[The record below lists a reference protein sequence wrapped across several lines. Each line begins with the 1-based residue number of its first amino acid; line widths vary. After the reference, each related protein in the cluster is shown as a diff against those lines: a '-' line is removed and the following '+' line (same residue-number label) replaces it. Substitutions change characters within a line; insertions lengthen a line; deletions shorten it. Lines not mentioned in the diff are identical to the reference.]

1 MTNAVNI
8 TEINEPGVVGLFA
21 RPDAAGPW
29 PAVVAFGGSSGGL
42 GPAGGWAPALASEG
56 FAVLAV
62 AYFAA
67 PGLPS
72 ALVDIEVEVVER
84 AVTWL
89 FAGGHV
95 ADEAVGVMGIS
106 RGSELA
112 LLAGILLDRVGPIVA
127 LAPSG
132 ISWCGLGAGGPVDAP
147 AWTFRGQPIPYAAM
161 AGGAAPPT
169 FTAARSPSVR
179 CSTPR
184 SPPPRTGHTP
194 KSLSSGHPGRSCS
207 CPARTTPCGPRHRW
221 PSSSPA
227 APPAAASHTRWCT
240 FATPALATP
249 GAAYPAPPVKRL
261 FSTRSPAS
269 RTPSAARSKATPR
282 PEPTPGPRSST
293 FSKRSCR
300 HAGGR
305 RGNRT
310 AQEPIRP
317 PRSAGSGTGR
327 AERRTER
334 RTDVSRRPRPI
345 DGVIL
350 SV

>member
-1 MTNAVNI
+1 MTATVNI

-21 RPDAAGPW
+21 RPDTAGPW

-95 ADEAVGVMGIS
+95 AGKAVGVMGIS

-112 LLAGILLDRVGPIVA
+112 LLAGVLLDRVGPIVA

-147 AWTFRGQPIPYAAM
+147 AWAFRGEPIPYAAM
-161 AGGAAPPT
+161 TGGAAPPT
-169 FTAARSPSVR
+169 FAAGPVALRPMFDAALAAPTIWAHAEIPVERASGSILLVSGEDDAMWPSTPMAELIARRAVDHGFPHRVVHLHYAGAGHTGGGVPDSPGETTVHHPLTGVTYALGGTLEGNAAARTDSWPRIIDFLQAELSPS
-179 CSTPR
+179 
-184 SPPPRTGHTP
+184 
-194 KSLSSGHPGRSCS
+194 GR
-207 CPARTTPCGPRHRW
+207 
-221 PSSSPA
+221 
-227 APPAAASHTRWCT
+227 
-240 FATPALATP
+240 
-249 GAAYPAPPVKRL
+249 
-261 FSTRSPAS
+261 
-269 RTPSAARSKATPR
+269 KAT
-282 PEPTPGPRSST
+282 
-293 FSKRSCR
+293 
-300 HAGGR
+300 
-305 RGNRT
+305 
-310 AQEPIRP
+310 Q
-317 PRSAGSGTGR
+317 
-327 AERRTER
+327 
-334 RTDVSRRPRPI
+334 
-345 DGVIL
+345 
-350 SV
+350 

>member
-132 ISWCGLGAGGPVDAP
+132 ISWCGLRAGGPVDAP

-169 FTAARSPSVR
+169 FTAGPVALRPMFDAALAAPTNWAHAEIPVERASGSILLVSGEDDAMWP
-179 CSTPR
+179 STPMAELITR
-184 SPPPRTGHTP
+184 RATSCGFPHQVVHLRYPGAGHTGCGVP
-194 KSLSSGHPGRSCS
+194 GSPGETTVLHPLTGVTYALGGTLEGNAAARADSWPQIIDFLQAKLS
-207 CPARTTPCGPRHRW
+207 PCGRKARQQD
-221 PSSSPA
+221 
-227 APPAAASHTRWCT
+227 
-240 FATPALATP
+240 
-249 GAAYPAPPVKRL
+249 
-261 FSTRSPAS
+261 STRAD
-269 RTPSAARSKATPR
+269 
-282 PEPTPGPRSST
+282 PTT
-293 FSKRSCR
+293 TI
-300 HAGGR
+300 GR
-305 RGNRT
+305 
-310 AQEPIRP
+310 
-317 PRSAGSGTGR
+317 
-327 AERRTER
+327 
-334 RTDVSRRPRPI
+334 
-345 DGVIL
+345 
-350 SV
+350 